1 MVILEF
7 LNRISFFSI
16 LTWGFFFISAVCA
29 LFLTTLRSPILRRY
43 RPTLLATA
51 TSAIVL
57 GILTWSTPV
66 FLSHFGPD
74 QSRLT
79 PIDQLSITEWIEPVS
94 NPDTE
99 VPPDEIGF
107 ARELGVR
114 FKFKL
119 KFSYELQATLSAS
132 GDSLAV
138 LDKKGLV
145 HGFNAYTGLNHWMIP
160 LRVTR
165 LIGKLESRARLYLLE
180 ETSLHSL
187 RVSCLDLKNPAL
199 LWQRTIPRTREGAMS
214 LDSDSQNLI
223 VSAGDYGIWAIK
235 TKTGE
240 VAWKRPE
247 LYSKTLPV
255 VLEKRIFVFETGTN
269 SKSGIW
275 QGLNPITGK
284 TEERIRSSEADLR
297 STALP
302 AEEGNPAPV
311 PGVVLAMP
319 DATRILAY
327 RPRDLSLLWSASF
340 EEGMAGFATAGTKEL
355 FVLKGSNSLESRSLS
370 DGSLR
375 WQKKLSGVVRA
386 PLHVSSDGKW
396 IGVHTKMEGESE
408 VISFYQGAT
417 GDYRVSARTS
427 EPLFDFQVFG
437 DWIYLFSENH
447 LWAFRSL
454 NN

>member
-1 MVILEF
+1 VVILEF

-29 LFLTTLRSPILRRY
+29 LFLTTLHSPLLRRY

-66 FLSHFGPD
+66 LLSHFGPD

-94 NPDTE
+94 NPETD
-99 VPPDEIGF
+99 VPPDEIAF

-119 KFSYELQATLSAS
+119 NFSYELQAPLSVS
-132 GDSLAV
+132 GDTITV
-138 LDKKGLV
+138 LDKNGQV

-165 LIGKLESRARLYLLE
+165 LIGKLESRSRLYILE

-187 RVSCLDLKNPAL
+187 RVSCLDLKSPAL
-199 LWQRTIPRTREGAMS
+199 LWQRTIPRTREGAMNLD
-214 LDSDSQNLI
+214 LDSQHLI
-223 VSAGDYGIWAIK
+223 ISAGDFGIWAIK

-255 VLEKRIFVFETGTN
+255 VLEKRIFAFEPGAN
-269 SKSGIW
+269 SKTGLW
-275 QGLNPITGK
+275 QGLNPANGK
-284 TEERIRSSEADLR
+284 TEERIRSSETDLR
-297 STALP
+297 WTVLP
-302 AEEGNPAPV
+302 IQEGGPAPV
-311 PGVVLAMP
+311 PGVLLAMP
-319 DATRILAY
+319 DSTRILAY
-327 RPRDLSLLWSASF
+327 RPRDLSLLWNVAF
-340 EEGMAGFATAGTKEL
+340 EEGIAGFATSGAKEL
-355 FVLKGSNSLESRSLS
+355 FVLRASNLLESRSLL
-370 DGSLR
+370 DGTLR

-386 PLHVSSDGKW
+386 PLHVSPDGKW

-437 DWIYLFSENH
+437 DWIYLLSENH
-447 LWAFRSL
+447 LWAFRSSS
-454 NN
+454 N